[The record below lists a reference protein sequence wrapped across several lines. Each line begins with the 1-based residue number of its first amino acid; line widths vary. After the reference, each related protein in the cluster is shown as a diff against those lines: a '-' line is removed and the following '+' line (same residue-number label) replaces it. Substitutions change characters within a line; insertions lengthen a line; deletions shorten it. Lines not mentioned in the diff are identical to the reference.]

1 MFSFFKPRYVKEGE
15 TILKNAHKL
24 LHYKRDLLSEAAVD
38 EFKELTDELRK
49 ALNQR
54 DEKAAQEATKKLEA
68 KWSRYLPPAEEAGW
82 RENCEVFLVAIIIAL
97 AVRTYYVQPF
107 TIPTGSMQPTLY
119 GIIGTETN
127 EPAPSLPVR
136 LLHLALYGRSYIDVV
151 AQSDEAIEQLAE
163 HKRFLLFTVTDIIC
177 THNTYHAWA
186 PQDTLTRYFNL
197 SRSRQYKKGDVI
209 VRGHVNTGD
218 HVFVDKISYNFCPPK
233 RGNVFVFSTLG
244 ISQLEAQTQNS
255 PADGSQFYIKRLAG
269 LPGDTLR
276 IEPPKLF
283 VNGSPAQ
290 GFGFERVMS
299 QQDGYHG
306 YFNGQREILTR
317 RGYPV
322 YGFLTSPESEVHL
335 PAKSYFALGDNSG
348 NSLDSRYWGSVPQRN
363 IMGQA
368 VFVYWPFASHWG
380 LIK

>member
-24 LHYKRDLLSEAAVD
+24 LHYKRDLLSEAVVA
-38 EFKELTDELRK
+38 EFKGLTDELRK

-54 DEKAAQEATKKLEA
+54 DEKAAQEAAKKLES

-151 AQSDEAIEQLAE
+151 AQADEAVEQLSE
-163 HKRFLLFTVTDIIC
+163 HKRFLVFTVTDIVC
-177 THNTYHAWA
+177 THNTYHTWA
-186 PQDTLTRYFNL
+186 TRDTLSRYFNIDP
-197 SRSRQYKKGDVI
+197 SRQYKKGDVI
-209 VRGHVNTGD
+209 VRGYVNTGD
-218 HVFVDKISYNFCPPK
+218 HVFVDKITYNFCPPK

-244 ISQLEAQTQNS
+244 ITQLEAQTQSN
-255 PADGSQFYIKRLAG
+255 PAGGSQFYIKRLAG

-276 IEPPKLF
+276 IDPPKLF
-283 VNGSPAQ
+283 VNGELAK
-290 GFGFERVMS
+290 GIGFERVMS
-299 QQDGYHG
+299 RQDGYNG
-306 YFNGQREILTR
+306 YVNGRKENPTKW
-317 RGYPV
+317 GSYV
-322 YGFLTSPESEVHL
+322 YGYLTSPESEVHL
-335 PAKSYFALGDNSG
+335 PAKSYWAMGDNSG
-348 NSLDSRYWGSVPQRN
+348 NSLDSRYWGPVPQQN